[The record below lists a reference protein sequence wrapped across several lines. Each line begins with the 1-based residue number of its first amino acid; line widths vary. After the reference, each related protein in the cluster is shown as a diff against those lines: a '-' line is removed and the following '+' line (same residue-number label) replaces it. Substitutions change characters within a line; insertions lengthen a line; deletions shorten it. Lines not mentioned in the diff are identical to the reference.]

1 MSRAFY
7 LDDPEKEVSMDE
19 ATALG
24 VLHWKLDVDNYAD
37 KLNEIKAE
45 RGYNYEDTVD
55 SSKIADFAAKVATF
69 AKEHLHDD
77 EEIRFCL
84 DGSGFFDVRDQRR
97 GADKWLRIVFAKGD
111 MIVLPAGIY
120 HRFVVDE
127 TGFFKVLRLFCGE
140 PVWTAH
146 PREQSDTDT
155 RPARVKYVETA
166 LKVE

>member
-7 LDDPEKEVSMDE
+7 LDEPDKDVSMDE
-19 ATALG
+19 AKALG
-24 VLHWKLDVDNYAD
+24 VLHWKLDVDNYAA
-37 KLNEIKAE
+37 KLSEIKAE
-45 RGYNYEDTVD
+45 RGYNYEDMVD
-55 SSKIADFAAKVATF
+55 SSKIPDFPAKVATF

-84 DGSGFFDVRDQRR
+84 DGSGFFDVRDQRN
-97 GADKWLRIVFAKGD
+97 GADKWLRLVFAKGD

-146 PREQSDTDT
+146 NRELTDTET
-155 RPARVKYVETA
+155 RPARAKYVAVT
-166 LKVE
+166 LKPE